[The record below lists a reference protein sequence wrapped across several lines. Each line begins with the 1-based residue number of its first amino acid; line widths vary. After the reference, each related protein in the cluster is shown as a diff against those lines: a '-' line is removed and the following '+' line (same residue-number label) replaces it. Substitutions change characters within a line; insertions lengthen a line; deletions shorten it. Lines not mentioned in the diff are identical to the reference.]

1 MSEVVGVGIAD
12 GVLEVVR
19 RNGVWVDL
27 DYGGRAVGGSRG
39 RGVRCSRS
47 LRSGDGG
54 SDEGGEEK
62 DLDEAE
68 EKIYVASFFT
78 MRVKKP
84 LSRTLES
91 YFTAEIANNIIVIT

>member
-27 DYGGRAVGGSRG
+27 DYGGR
-39 RGVRCSRS
+39 GVRCSRS

-54 SDEGGEEK
+54 SDEGGEDK

-91 YFTAEIANNIIVIT
+91 YFTAEIANNIIVIK